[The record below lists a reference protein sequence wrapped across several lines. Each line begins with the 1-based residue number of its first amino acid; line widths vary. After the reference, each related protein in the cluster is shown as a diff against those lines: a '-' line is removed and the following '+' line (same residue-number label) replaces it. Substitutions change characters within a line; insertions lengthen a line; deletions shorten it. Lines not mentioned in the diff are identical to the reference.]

1 MQERLDVTP
10 RPVRMLNQN
19 IESVDDREELRGD
32 GEEEGEEEEK
42 SWREEKFPDFSQ
54 LHFVLQIRFQLGR

>member
-10 RPVRMLNQN
+10 RSVRMLNQN

-32 GEEEGEEEEK
+32 GDEEGEEEK
-42 SWREEKFPDFSQ
+42 SWGEEKFPDFSQ
-54 LHFVLQIRFQLGR
+54 LHFVL

>member
-10 RPVRMLNQN
+10 RSVRMLNQN
-19 IESVDDREELRGD
+19 IESVDDREELRDGD
-32 GEEEGEEEEK
+32 GEEEEK

-54 LHFVLQIRFQLGR
+54 LHFVLRIRFQLGR